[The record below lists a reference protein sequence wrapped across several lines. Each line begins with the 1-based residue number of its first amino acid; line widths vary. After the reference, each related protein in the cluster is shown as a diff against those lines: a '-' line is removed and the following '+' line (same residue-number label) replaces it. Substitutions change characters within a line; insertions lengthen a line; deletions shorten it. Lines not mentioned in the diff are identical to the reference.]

1 MRAETETCT
10 YTTVALDDRCILVTN
25 DDGFDAPG
33 LAALVRA
40 LAQLGRLVVVA
51 PTREQSGAGHALTL
65 DRPLRVDRLAEDRY
79 RVDGTPT
86 DCVHLAVDGLT
97 GGMLPRLVVSG
108 INRGLNIGDDVT
120 YSGTVAGALEGTL
133 LHIPSFAV
141 SAATD
146 ATGRAEFEIPAAI
159 ARSLAEEVLERG
171 LEPGVF
177 LNVNVPRETPRGVK
191 ITRQGSRT
199 YRATAEQRADPSGRP
214 YFWIAG
220 VDMTPAGEL
229 DGDHLSL
236 RQGYVSITPLHA
248 NLTHE
253 RSLESLAAWNLELP
267 RLDLPA

>member
-1 MRAETETCT
+1 M
-10 YTTVALDDRCILVTN
+10 TN

-40 LAQLGRLVVVA
+40 LDPLGRLVVVA

-65 DRPLRVDRLAEDRY
+65 DRPLRIHHVSEDRY

-97 GGMLPRLVVSG
+97 GGRLPRLVVSG

-133 LHIPSFAV
+133 LHIPSLAV

-146 ATGRAEFEIPAAI
+146 SEGRARFEVAA
-159 ARSLAEEVLERG
+159 AVAHQLAGEVLRRG
-171 LEPGVF
+171 LDPGVF
-177 LNVNVPRETPRGVK
+177 LNVNVPHGEPRGVK
-191 ITRQGSRT
+191 ITRQGRRA
-199 YRATAEQRADPSGRP
+199 YRATAEERTDPAGRP

-229 DGDHLSL
+229 DGDHLAV
-236 RQGYVSITPLHA
+236 RQSYVSITPLQA

-253 RSLESLAAWNLELP
+253 RSLDSLTAWSLELP
-267 RLDLPA
+267 QRDLPA